1 MFSKLSIK
9 SFVYDIID
17 VFILPNEK
25 VKKIYN
31 ECKIEKCFVY
41 QNLTDTDSTSI
52 FFTLLR

>member
-9 SFVYDIID
+9 SFVCDIID